1 MTEPAAAATGEAE
14 APLRSYLLAKQ
25 SVADCLR
32 EIGKFFQGSAP
43 WASDRIRDLMT
54 RLGEDRFQLV
64 VLGQFKRGKTSLMNA
79 IIRRPLLP
87 TGAMPVTSAV
97 TSLRYGPSVRAAV
110 RRAGRAF
117 NEEIPVASL
126 PEFVTE
132 RGNPGNRKRV
142 LSVAVEVPAPF
153 LRRGLHFV
161 DTPGIGSANERAT
174 ETTLDFLPEA
184 DVAIFVTSADGPMS
198 RAELEFLDC
207 VRKHV
212 RKLFFVLN
220 KVDQLAAEERGEVV
234 NDTARLLAYRLG
246 AESVRLYPVSATRA
260 LAADPADAEA
270 LAGSG
275 FPALEGALATF
286 LNEERQSVFLAAL
299 LDRAIAAL
307 EETRFMLGLR
317 QRALEQ
323 KSGGGGS
330 TADRLP
336 SRFDALEKERR
347 AVVAHV
353 TRLIAEWTANVL
365 DPALERF
372 AAETVQGLSADLQS
386 PRTSST
392 VSPERPGAEMSRMVR
407 ERLKERGAAWIREN
421 VETVHAFADAVVHE
435 VRPDIESLVRE
446 PERLAAS
453 LLGVKERAVRGEE
466 DASGPEWDWI
476 APAFEP
482 REAELGVD
490 LGEIEDAGSR
500 LPLPPGLAVRLARRR
515 LARRLPKDVE
525 RTASELRR
533 VVVDYLNGCALGI
546 DVSSAGRLA
555 GEHRRLELV
564 MTAPA
569 DEEEGEGGGV
579 DTAVRIQ
586 SLLVHA
592 VALRDALLRHEPI
605 PQAPVSAATA
615 EAGTAAAQPRK
626 TRAERPSDQA
636 GETRPVTGTC
646 VICSAASDAIFD
658 FLCHHQYAIGTD
670 PASQRQ
676 FLASRGLCATHT
688 WHLERLSSRRGL
700 CASYPS
706 LLDQTADR
714 VRGMFGLSAAGAAR
728 RLDALLSGT
737 DTCPACGTR
746 RRVEQKAAERL
757 ARELRRPE
765 ERAAFERSQW
775 LCLPHLRLLL
785 TGVDGDTAEGLLRSC
800 ACRLADL
807 SDSMREYTI
816 KHDALR
822 RSLLTDEE
830 IQASRQSLVLLVGE
844 RYLFRTEPE
853 E

>member
-1 MTEPAAAATGEAE
+1 MTEPAADAMGEAE
-14 APLRSYLLAKQ
+14 PPLRSYLLAKQ

-32 EIGKFFQGSAP
+32 GIGKFLQGSAP
-43 WASDRIRDLMT
+43 WASDRLRDLMT
-54 RLGEDRFQLV
+54 RLGEDRLQLV

-87 TGAMPVTSAV
+87 TGALPVTSAV

-110 RRAGRAF
+110 KRAGRAF

-174 ETTLDFLPEA
+174 ETTLGFLPEA
-184 DVAIFVTSADGPMS
+184 DAAIFVTSADGPMS

-220 KVDQLAAEERGEVV
+220 KVDQLAADERGEVV
-234 NDTARLLAYRLG
+234 NDTARLLACRLG

-260 LAADPADAEA
+260 LVADPADAEA
-270 LAGSG
+270 LAESG
-275 FPALEGALATF
+275 FPALENALATF
-286 LNEERQSVFLAAL
+286 LSEERQSVFLAAL

-317 QRALEQ
+317 RRALEQ

-336 SRFDALEKERR
+336 SRFDELEKERR

-372 AAETVQGLSADLQS
+372 AAETLSADLPS
-386 PRTSST
+386 PRTSSA
-392 VSPERPGAEMSRMVR
+392 VSPERPGAEMRRMVD
-407 ERLKERGAAWIREN
+407 ERLKERSAAWIRNN
-421 VETVHAFADAVVHE
+421 VESVHAFADAVVRE
-435 VRPDIESLVRE
+435 VRPDVESLLRE
-446 PERLAAS
+446 PERFAAS
-453 LLGVKERAVRGEE
+453 LLGANERALQSEE
-466 DASGPEWDWI
+466 NASSAAWDWI

-482 REAELGVD
+482 READLGVD
-490 LGEIEDAGSR
+490 LGEIEDADSR
-500 LPLPPGLAVRLARRR
+500 LPLPPALAVRFARRR
-515 LARRLPKDVE
+515 LARQLPKDVE
-525 RTASELRR
+525 RTVSGLRR
-533 VVVDYLNGCALGI
+533 VVVGYLNGCALGI
-546 DVSSAGRLA
+546 DVSTAGRLA

-564 MTAPA
+564 MTASA
-569 DEEEGEGGGV
+569 DEEETEGGGA
-579 DTAVRIQ
+579 DTAVRMQ
-586 SLLVHA
+586 SLLTHA

-605 PQAPVSAATA
+605 PHAPVSAATA
-615 EAGTAAAQPRK
+615 EADTATAQPRK

-658 FLCHHQYAIGTD
+658 FLCHYQYAIATD

-676 FLASRGLCATHT
+676 FLASCGLCPTHT

-706 LLDQTADR
+706 LLDQTANR
-714 VRGMFGLSAAGAAR
+714 MRGMYGLPAAGLAR
-728 RLDALLSGT
+728 RLDALLSGA
-737 DTCPACGTR
+737 DACPACGTR
-746 RRVEQKAAERL
+746 RRVEQEAAERL
-757 ARELRRPE
+757 AQKLRRPE
-765 ERAAFERSQW
+765 ERAAFERSPW
-775 LCLPHLRLLL
+775 LCVPHLRLLI

-800 ACRLADL
+800 VRRVVDL

-822 RSLLTDEE
+822 RSLLTEEE

-844 RYLFRTEPE
+844 RYLSRTEPE